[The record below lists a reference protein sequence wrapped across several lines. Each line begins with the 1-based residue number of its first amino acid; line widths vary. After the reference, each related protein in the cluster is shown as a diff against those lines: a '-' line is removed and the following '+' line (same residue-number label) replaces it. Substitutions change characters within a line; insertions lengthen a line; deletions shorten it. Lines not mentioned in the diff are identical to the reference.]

1 MQRGSG
7 DTSDS
12 MAMPLCGNN
21 KSQSRRYRPLNKALR
36 RTFALLISRVKAY
49 GEKWKL
55 WYNKQRMQ
63 AHARIIAAK
72 YRQLALID
80 QDEEGRY
87 TVADALIKA
96 YEEAKD

>member
-1 MQRGSG
+1 MI
-7 DTSDS
+7 
-12 MAMPLCGNN
+12 
-21 KSQSRRYRPLNKALR
+21 
-36 RTFALLISRVKAY
+36 ISRVKAY

-55 WYNKQRMQ
+55 WYNKQRLQ
-63 AHARIIAAK
+63 THTRIIDAK
-72 YRQLALID
+72 YRRQLTLID

>member
-1 MQRGSG
+1 MHG
-7 DTSDS
+7 DAFIYAEITRARIEDT
-12 MAMPLCGNN
+12 ALD
-21 KSQSRRYRPLNKALR
+21 LNKALR

-80 QDEEGRY
+80 QDEEGKY
-87 TVADALIKA
+87 TVASALIKA

>member
-1 MQRGSG
+1 MI
-7 DTSDS
+7 
-12 MAMPLCGNN
+12 
-21 KSQSRRYRPLNKALR
+21 
-36 RTFALLISRVKAY
+36 ISRVKAY

-55 WYNKQRMQ
+55 WYNKQRLQ
-63 AHARIIAAK
+63 THARIIAEK
-72 YRQLALID
+72 YRQLTLID